1 MNFPRRLSLF
11 PILGHWCLKL
21 KTPVHSFSLLASLLP
36 HSEISLPGDLNFE
49 LINKTG
55 SSHSLLSSPE
65 AKGWVT
71 DEDR

>member
-1 MNFPRRLSLF
+1 M
-11 PILGHWCLKL
+11 LKI
-21 KTPVHSFSLLASLLP
+21 PVHFYSLLASLLP

-49 LINKTG
+49 LINETG
-55 SSHSLLSSPE
+55 SSHRLLPSPE